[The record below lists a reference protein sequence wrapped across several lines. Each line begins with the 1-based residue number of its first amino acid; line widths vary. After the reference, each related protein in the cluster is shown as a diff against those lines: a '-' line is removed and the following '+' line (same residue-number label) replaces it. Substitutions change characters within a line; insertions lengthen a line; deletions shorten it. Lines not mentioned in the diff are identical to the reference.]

1 MTHHRAHHEAWKR
14 SSARSAAKGTESMTE
29 AVSRPVDE
37 EGLLLA
43 GGTQCLAPQ
52 AILEQA
58 LPALTGHFERVAWW
72 PQADCGTGW
81 RIGDFSFCVLE
92 FPVSDAALLY
102 AQVWSE
108 PGEAVLVEVS
118 SGAWNPPAGDHLS
131 EANRQA
137 LLNRGY
143 ETGGR
148 AGNYRKLIQ
157 LETRADCR
165 KLARELLA
173 VLTECLGYDGRAPLH
188 YELHLGQRTRPAQVF
203 ESLTFDDFGR
213 LLRACGSAI
222 EPIGEGN
229 REAYRTTGQ
238 PRFVAGLQCE
248 SDEHAGQFSGFTL
261 SMYARLAPAALMA
274 VEQELKASLPFAQVF
289 IDGDGD
295 LCVRQSVFVGGGVT
309 ESYLRHML
317 GFWWSAMS
325 AASEAIEKHA
335 DVADER
341 VLN

>member
-1 MTHHRAHHEAWKR
+1 
-14 SSARSAAKGTESMTE
+14 MTE
-29 AVSRPVDE
+29 TVSRPVDD
-37 EGLLLA
+37 EGPLLA
-43 GGTQCLAPQ
+43 GGTQILNPQ

-58 LPALTGHFERVAWW
+58 LPALTGHLERVAWW
-72 PQADCGTGW
+72 PPADGGTGW
-81 RIGDFSFCVLE
+81 QIGDFSFCVLE
-92 FPVSDAALLY
+92 FRVAAAALLY

-118 SGAWNPPAGDHLS
+118 SGAWSPPAGDHIPD
-131 EANRQA
+131 AARQA
-137 LLNRGY
+137 LLNRGF

-157 LETRADCR
+157 LATKADCR

-188 YELHLGQRTRPAQVF
+188 YKLHLGQRTRPARVF

-213 LLRACGSAI
+213 LLRACGFTV
-222 EPIGEGN
+222 EPAAEGN

-238 PRFVAGLQCE
+238 PLFVAGLQCE
-248 SDEHAGQFSGFTL
+248 SDEHAGHFSGFTL
-261 SMYARLAPAALMA
+261 SLFARLAPAVSTA
-274 VEQELKASLPFAQVF
+274 VEQELQGNLPFAQVF

-295 LCVRQSVFVGGGVT
+295 LCVRQHVFAGGGVT
-309 ESYLRHML
+309 ESHLRAML
-317 GFWWSAMS
+317 EFWRVAMRS
-325 AASEAIEKHA
+325 TGEAIEKHA

>member
-1 MTHHRAHHEAWKR
+1 
-14 SSARSAAKGTESMTE
+14 MTE
-29 AVSRPVDE
+29 TVSRPVDD
-37 EGLLLA
+37 EGPLLA
-43 GGTQCLAPQ
+43 GGTQFLAPQ

-58 LPALTGHFERVAWW
+58 LPALTEHLERVAWW

-81 RIGDFSFCVLE
+81 QIGDFSFCVLE
-92 FPVSDAALLY
+92 FPAADAALLY

-118 SGAWNPPAGDHLS
+118 SGAWSPPAGDHIS
-131 EANRQA
+131 EAKREA
-137 LLNRGY
+137 LLNRGF

-148 AGNYRKLIQ
+148 AGNYRKLIH
-157 LETRADCR
+157 LETKADCR

-173 VLTECLGYDGRAPLH
+173 VLTECLGYDGRSPLN
-188 YELHLGQRTRPAQVF
+188 YKLHLGQRTRPARVF

-213 LLRACGSAI
+213 LLRTCGFAI
-222 EPIGEGN
+222 EPIDEDS

-238 PRFVAGLQCE
+238 PRFVAALKCE
-248 SDEHAGQFSGFTL
+248 SDEHAGHFSGITL
-261 SMYARLAPAALMA
+261 SIFARLAPAVSMA
-274 VEQELKASLPFAQVF
+274 VEQELKGNLSFAQVF

-295 LCVRQSVFVGGGVT
+295 LCMRQNVFVAGGVT

-317 GFWWSAMS
+317 GFWRTAMTS
-325 AASEAIEKHA
+325 ASEVIEKHTDAA
-335 DVADER
+335 DKR